1 MTARVGRDRP
11 AVVVVL
17 THLVAPLAVFY
28 GLRALGAGPWIAL
41 MAGTTIT
48 AIETIFTAVHRRRLD
63 TVSITVLAILVIS
76 AGSSLVTGD
85 ARLLLVRNAAGTAL
99 IGAWLLVTL
108 CLRRPLLFDG
118 ARMFQSAEARQR
130 WDRRW
135 QGSSVFRRALR
146 VLTAA
151 WGAGFLVD
159 AVIRLLLALTLP
171 VDLVPLLDNVLL
183 VVTVMVLLVTQKIV
197 GAHYRNRYGLH
208 LRQGSSDQ
216 RED

>member
-1 MTARVGRDRP
+1 MTARTAGDRS
-11 AVVVVL
+11 AFMLIL

-28 GLRALGAGPWIAL
+28 GLRALGVGPWLAL
-41 MAGTTIT
+41 MAGSVIT
-48 AIETIFTAVHRRRLD
+48 AIEVISTAVTRRRLD

-118 ARMFQSAEARQR
+118 ARMFQSAGARER

-135 QGSSVFRRALR
+135 QESNVFRRALR
-146 VLTAA
+146 VLTAV

-159 AVIRLLLALTLP
+159 AVARLVLALTW
-171 VDLVPLLDNVLL
+171 D
-183 VVTVMVLLVTQKIV
+183 
-197 GAHYRNRYGLH
+197 
-208 LRQGSSDQ
+208 
-216 RED
+216 